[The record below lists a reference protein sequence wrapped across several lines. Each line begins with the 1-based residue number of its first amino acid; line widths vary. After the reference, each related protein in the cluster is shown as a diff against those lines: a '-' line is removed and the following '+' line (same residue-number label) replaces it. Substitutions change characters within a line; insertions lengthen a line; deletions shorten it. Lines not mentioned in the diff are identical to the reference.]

1 MGKSFK
7 MKKAIFFDRDGVIN
21 KEVFRKK
28 LNKWTA
34 PHKISEVKI
43 KKKGTRYSFSNEK
56 NSQLENKIFKNLR
69 CIICQ
74 GQSIY
79 DSQSDFAES
88 MKLVVKQKLDS
99 GMSEEEIYIFFKDQ
113 YGEWISYDPEF
124 NAKTYFLWGLP
135 VLIFLLG
142 GAIILRK
149 LAVLKN

>member
-1 MGKSFK
+1 
-7 MKKAIFFDRDGVIN
+7 MKIIKFLLIIFFY
-21 KEVFRKK
+21 F
-28 LNKWTA
+28 
-34 PHKISEVKI
+34 SSFS
-43 KKKGTRYSFSNEK
+43 SFSNEK
-56 NSQLENKIFKNLR
+56 NSELENKIFKNLR

-79 DSQSDFAES
+79 DSKSDFAES

-99 GMSEEEIYIFFKDQ
+99 GMSEQEIYLFFKDQ
-113 YGEWISYDPEF
+113 YGEWISYDPAF
-124 NAKTYFLWGLP
+124 NTKTYFLWGLP

>member
-1 MGKSFK
+1 
-7 MKKAIFFDRDGVIN
+7 MKIIKFLLIIFFY
-21 KEVFRKK
+21 FF
-28 LNKWTA
+28 
-34 PHKISEVKI
+34 SFS
-43 KKKGTRYSFSNEK
+43 SFSNEK
-56 NSQLENKIFKNLR
+56 NSELENKIFKNLR

-113 YGEWISYDPEF
+113 YGEWISYDPAF
-124 NAKTYFLWGLP
+124 NTKTYFLWGLP

-142 GAIILRK
+142 GVIILRK

>member
-1 MGKSFK
+1 MKIIKFLSIIFLYFSSF
-7 MKKAIFFDRDGVIN
+7 V
-21 KEVFRKK
+21 
-28 LNKWTA
+28 
-34 PHKISEVKI
+34 
-43 KKKGTRYSFSNEK
+43 SFSDEK
-56 NSQLENKIFKNLR
+56 NSDLENKIFKNLR

>member
-1 MGKSFK
+1 
-7 MKKAIFFDRDGVIN
+7 MKIIKFILIIFFY
-21 KEVFRKK
+21 FSSF
-28 LNKWTA
+28 
-34 PHKISEVKI
+34 P
-43 KKKGTRYSFSNEK
+43 SFSNEK
-56 NSQLENKIFKNLR
+56 NFELENKIFKNLR

-88 MKLVVKQKLDS
+88 MKLVVKQKLNS
-99 GMSEEEIYIFFKDQ
+99 GMSEEEIYIFFKEQ
-113 YGEWISYDPEF
+113 YGEWISYDPAF
-124 NAKTYFLWGLP
+124 NTKTYFLWGLP

>member
-1 MGKSFK
+1 
-7 MKKAIFFDRDGVIN
+7 MKI
-21 KEVFRKK
+21 
-28 LNKWTA
+28 
-34 PHKISEVKI
+34 I
-43 KKKGTRYSFSNEK
+43 KFLPIILLYFSLFPSFSNEK

-88 MKLVVKQKLDS
+88 VKLVVKEKLDS

-124 NAKTYFLWGLP
+124 NTNTYFLWGLP

>member
-1 MGKSFK
+1 MKIFK
-7 MKKAIFFDRDGVIN
+7 FLPIIFLYFSL
-21 KEVFRKK
+21 F
-28 LNKWTA
+28 
-34 PHKISEVKI
+34 S
-43 KKKGTRYSFSNEK
+43 SFSNEK

>member
-1 MGKSFK
+1 MKIIKFLLIFLFYFSSF
-7 MKKAIFFDRDGVIN
+7 
-21 KEVFRKK
+21 
-28 LNKWTA
+28 
-34 PHKISEVKI
+34 S
-43 KKKGTRYSFSNEK
+43 SFSNEK
-56 NSQLENKIFKNLR
+56 NFELENKIFKNLR

-88 MKLVVKQKLDS
+88 IKLVVKQKLDS

-113 YGEWISYDPEF
+113 YGEWISYDPAF
-124 NAKTYFLWGLP
+124 NTKTYFLWGLP

>member
-1 MGKSFK
+1 
-7 MKKAIFFDRDGVIN
+7 MKIIKFLLIIFLYFSL
-21 KEVFRKK
+21 F
-28 LNKWTA
+28 
-34 PHKISEVKI
+34 S
-43 KKKGTRYSFSNEK
+43 SFSNEK

>member
-1 MGKSFK
+1 
-7 MKKAIFFDRDGVIN
+7 MKIIKFLPIIFLYFSL
-21 KEVFRKK
+21 FSS
-28 LNKWTA
+28 L
-34 PHKISEVKI
+34 
-43 KKKGTRYSFSNEK
+43 SNEK

-69 CIICQ
+69 CIICK

-88 MKLVVKQKLDS
+88 MKLVVKQKLES
-99 GMSEEEIYIFFKDQ
+99 GMSEDEIYIFFKDQ

-124 NAKTYFLWGLP
+124 NTNTYFLWGLP

>member
-1 MGKSFK
+1 MKIIKSLL
-7 MKKAIFFDRDGVIN
+7 IFLFY
-21 KEVFRKK
+21 F
-28 LNKWTA
+28 
-34 PHKISEVKI
+34 SSFS
-43 KKKGTRYSFSNEK
+43 SFSNEK
-56 NSQLENKIFKNLR
+56 NFELENKIFKNLR

>member
-1 MGKSFK
+1 
-7 MKKAIFFDRDGVIN
+7 MKIIKFLLIIFFY
-21 KEVFRKK
+21 FS
-28 LNKWTA
+28 LF
-34 PHKISEVKI
+34 S
-43 KKKGTRYSFSNEK
+43 SFSNEK

>member
-1 MGKSFK
+1 MKIIKFLLITFLYFSSF
-7 MKKAIFFDRDGVIN
+7 
-21 KEVFRKK
+21 
-28 LNKWTA
+28 
-34 PHKISEVKI
+34 S
-43 KKKGTRYSFSNEK
+43 SFSNEK
-56 NSQLENKIFKNLR
+56 NSELETKIYKNLR

-99 GMSEEEIYIFFKDQ
+99 GMSEQEIYLFFKDQ
-113 YGEWISYDPEF
+113 YGEWISYDPTF
-124 NAKTYFLWGLP
+124 NTKTYFLWGLP

>member
-1 MGKSFK
+1 
-7 MKKAIFFDRDGVIN
+7 MKIIKFLLIIFFY
-21 KEVFRKK
+21 F
-28 LNKWTA
+28 
-34 PHKISEVKI
+34 SSFS
-43 KKKGTRYSFSNEK
+43 SFSNEK
-56 NSQLENKIFKNLR
+56 YSELETKIHKNLR

-88 MKLVVKQKLDS
+88 MKLVVKQKLDL

-113 YGEWISYDPEF
+113 YGEWISYDPAF
-124 NAKTYFLWGLP
+124 NTKTYFLWGLP

-142 GAIILRK
+142 GVIILRK

>member
-1 MGKSFK
+1 MKIIKFLLIFLFYFSSF
-7 MKKAIFFDRDGVIN
+7 
-21 KEVFRKK
+21 
-28 LNKWTA
+28 
-34 PHKISEVKI
+34 S
-43 KKKGTRYSFSNEK
+43 SFSNEK
-56 NSQLENKIFKNLR
+56 NFELENKIFKNLR

>member
-1 MGKSFK
+1 
-7 MKKAIFFDRDGVIN
+7 MKIIKFLPIIFLYFSL
-21 KEVFRKK
+21 F
-28 LNKWTA
+28 
-34 PHKISEVKI
+34 P
-43 KKKGTRYSFSNEK
+43 SFSNEK

-124 NAKTYFLWGLP
+124 NTNTYFLWGLP

>member
-1 MGKSFK
+1 
-7 MKKAIFFDRDGVIN
+7 MKIIKFLPIIFLYFSL
-21 KEVFRKK
+21 FSS
-28 LNKWTA
+28 L
-34 PHKISEVKI
+34 
-43 KKKGTRYSFSNEK
+43 SNEK

-124 NAKTYFLWGLP
+124 NTNTYFLWGLP

>member
-1 MGKSFK
+1 
-7 MKKAIFFDRDGVIN
+7 MKIIKFLLIIFFY
-21 KEVFRKK
+21 F
-28 LNKWTA
+28 
-34 PHKISEVKI
+34 S
-43 KKKGTRYSFSNEK
+43 SFSSFSSEK
-56 NSQLENKIFKNLR
+56 NSELENKIFKNLR

-135 VLIFLLG
+135 FLIFLLG

>member
-1 MGKSFK
+1 
-7 MKKAIFFDRDGVIN
+7 MKIIKFLLIIFFY
-21 KEVFRKK
+21 F
-28 LNKWTA
+28 
-34 PHKISEVKI
+34 SSFS
-43 KKKGTRYSFSNEK
+43 SFSNEK
-56 NSQLENKIFKNLR
+56 NFELENKIFKNLR

-99 GMSEEEIYIFFKDQ
+99 GMSEEEIYIFFKEQ
-113 YGEWISYDPEF
+113 YGEWISYDPAF
-124 NAKTYFLWGLP
+124 NTKTYFLWGLP

-142 GAIILRK
+142 GAIILKK

>member
-1 MGKSFK
+1 MKIIKFLLISIFYFSSF
-7 MKKAIFFDRDGVIN
+7 
-21 KEVFRKK
+21 
-28 LNKWTA
+28 
-34 PHKISEVKI
+34 S
-43 KKKGTRYSFSNEK
+43 SFSNEK
-56 NSQLENKIFKNLR
+56 NSDLENKIFKNLR

-88 MKLVVKQKLDS
+88 MKLVVKQKLES
-99 GMSEEEIYIFFKDQ
+99 GMSEDEIYIFFKDQ

-124 NAKTYFLWGLP
+124 NTNTYFLWGLP

-142 GAIILRK
+142 GAINLRK

>member
-1 MGKSFK
+1 
-7 MKKAIFFDRDGVIN
+7 MKIIKFLPIIFLYFSL
-21 KEVFRKK
+21 F
-28 LNKWTA
+28 
-34 PHKISEVKI
+34 S
-43 KKKGTRYSFSNEK
+43 SFSNEK

-88 MKLVVKQKLDS
+88 MKLVVKQKLES
-99 GMSEEEIYIFFKDQ
+99 GMSEDEIYIFFKDQ
-113 YGEWISYDPEF
+113 YGEWISYDPAF
-124 NAKTYFLWGLP
+124 NIKTYFLWGLP

>member
-1 MGKSFK
+1 MKIIKFLLIIFLYFYSF
-7 MKKAIFFDRDGVIN
+7 
-21 KEVFRKK
+21 
-28 LNKWTA
+28 
-34 PHKISEVKI
+34 S
-43 KKKGTRYSFSNEK
+43 SFSNER
-56 NSQLENKIFKNLR
+56 NSALENKIFKNLR

-99 GMSEEEIYIFFKDQ
+99 GMSEQEIYLFFKNQ
-113 YGEWISYDPEF
+113 YGEWISYDPAF
-124 NAKTYFLWGLP
+124 NTKTYFLWGLP